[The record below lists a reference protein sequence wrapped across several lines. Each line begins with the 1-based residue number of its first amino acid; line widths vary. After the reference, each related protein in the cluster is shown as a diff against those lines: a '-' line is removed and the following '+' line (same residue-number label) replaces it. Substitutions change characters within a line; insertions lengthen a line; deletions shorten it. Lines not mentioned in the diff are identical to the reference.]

1 MINNIHIHNFVL
13 IKDIFI
19 DLSNQFNVFTGET
32 GAGKSLLVDAL
43 NFVSGERSSAK
54 IVGPHDSKARV
65 EISFSLPQNK
75 PIVMELIENGYIEP
89 DDQIIISREMFNDG
103 KNMCRFNGRS
113 VTLSFIRTFVETV
126 LDVHSQH
133 ETQYLLKDSNHLALL
148 DSFISLD
155 LTQYQI
161 EYKVYLDLEKKYEAL
176 KVSKF
181 SELAIKKAK
190 ENLEKIESLDPS
202 IDNYDSIT
210 SEIKSLERFDEFKQ
224 AYKEIHKHMNEGLG
238 VVGNLYEVKE
248 IMRTFEDA
256 DLETEINDLYFRIED
271 LERDLRSRSSDLSFD
286 EYEFNALQTREMEYN
301 KFIKQYGSIEETLE
315 EKERL
320 IITIHQAENF
330 EEVLEDA
337 LLALNAQKK
346 IAEDAANLLHLKR
359 EKGRLE
365 LNLLITKEL
374 KDLMLTQ
381 AQFHINL
388 SKTDSSSTGMDS
400 IYFEVS
406 MNKGMALEPLSDV
419 ASGGELSRMM
429 LALKVIFSQVHGT
442 NVLVFD
448 EIDTGVSGRV
458 GLMMGAKMKAL
469 SKKAQ
474 VLTITH
480 LPSVAVCADHHYLIS
495 KAHGDDQ
502 TITSVSLICGEERV
516 EHLAMIMSSSNSE
529 ASMKAASELLLE
541 GQAI

>member
-19 DLSNQFNVFTGET
+19 ELSDQFNVFTGET

-43 NFVSGERSSAK
+43 NFVSGGRSSAK

-65 EISFSLPQNK
+65 EISFSLPQDK
-75 PIVMELIENGYIEP
+75 PIIIELIEQGYIEP
-89 DDQIIISREMFNDG
+89 DDQVIISREMFSDG

-113 VTLSFIRTFVETV
+113 VTLSFVRTFVESV

-155 LTQYQI
+155 LSHYQN
-161 EYKVYLDLEKKYEAL
+161 EYRIYLEFQKKYENL

-190 ENLEKIESLDPS
+190 ENLERIESLDPS
-202 IDNYDSIT
+202 LDDFESIT
-210 SEIKSLERFDEFKQ
+210 KEIQTLERFDEFKQ
-224 AYKEIHKHMNEGLG
+224 AFKEIQKHMNEGLG

-248 IMRTFEDA
+248 IMRTFEDSL
-256 DLETEINDLYFRIED
+256 LETEINDLYFRIED
-271 LERDLRSRSSDLSFD
+271 LERDLRSRSNDLSFD
-286 EYEFNALQTREMEYN
+286 EYEFNALQNRLMEYN
-301 KFIKQYGSIEETLE
+301 KFIRQYGSIEETLE
-315 EKERL
+315 EKQHL
-320 IITIHQAENF
+320 LTTIHQAENF

-337 LLALNAQKK
+337 LLALSAQKK
-346 IAEDAANLLHLKR
+346 IAQEAAAVLHQKR
-359 EKGRLE
+359 DKGRLE
-365 LNLLITKEL
+365 LNLLITSEL

-381 AQFHINL
+381 AQFNINL
-388 SKTDSSSTGMDS
+388 SNKDLGSTGMDS
-400 IYFEVS
+400 VYFEVS
-406 MNKGMALEPLSDV
+406 MNKGMALEPLSEV
-419 ASGGELSRMM
+419 ASGGELSRLM

-458 GLMMGAKMKAL
+458 GLMMGAKMKSL

-480 LPSVAVCADHHYLIS
+480 LPSVAVCADYHYLIS

-502 TITSVSLICGEERV
+502 TITSVTLIDGQKRV

-529 ASMKAASELLLE
+529 ASMKAAAELLLE

>member
-65 EISFSLPQNK
+65 EISFSLPEDK
-75 PIVMELIENGYIEP
+75 PIIMELIENGYIEP
-89 DDQIIISREMFNDG
+89 GDQIIISREMFNDG

-113 VTLSFIRTFVETV
+113 VTLSFVRTFVETV

-133 ETQYLLKDSNHLALL
+133 ETQYLLKDTNHLALL

-161 EYKVYLDLEKKYEAL
+161 EYKVYLDLVKKYEAL

-202 IDNYDSIT
+202 IDNYETIT
-210 SEIKSLERFDEFKQ
+210 AEIKALERFDEFKQ

-248 IMRTFEDA
+248 IMRTFEDIE
-256 DLETEINDLYFRIED
+256 LETEINDLYFRIED

-301 KFIKQYGSIEETLE
+301 KFIKQYGSIEETLV
-315 EKERL
+315 EKEHL
-320 IITIHQAENF
+320 ITTIHQAENF

-346 IAEDAANLLHLKR
+346 IAQDAAEVLHLKR

-374 KDLMLTQ
+374 KDLMLSQ
-381 AQFHINL
+381 AQFNINL
-388 SKTDSSSTGMDS
+388 SKKPLSSTGMDS

-406 MNKGMALEPLSDV
+406 MNKGMALEALSEV

-502 TITSVSLICGEERV
+502 TITSVSLISGEERV

-529 ASMKAASELLLE
+529 ASMRAASELLLE

>member
-19 DLSNQFNVFTGET
+19 ELSDQFNVFTGET

-43 NFVSGERSSAK
+43 NFVSGGRSSAK

-65 EISFSLPQNK
+65 EISFSLPQDK
-75 PIVMELIENGYIEP
+75 PIIIELIEQGYIEP
-89 DDQIIISREMFNDG
+89 DDQVIISREMFSDG

-113 VTLSFIRTFVETV
+113 VTLSFVRTFVESV

-155 LTQYQI
+155 LSHYQN
-161 EYKVYLDLEKKYEAL
+161 EYRIYLEFQKKYENL

-190 ENLEKIESLDPS
+190 ENLERIESLDPS
-202 IDNYDSIT
+202 LDDFESIT
-210 SEIKSLERFDEFKQ
+210 KEIQTLERFDEFKQ
-224 AYKEIHKHMNEGLG
+224 AFKEIHKHMNEGLG

-248 IMRTFEDA
+248 IMRTFEDSL
-256 DLETEINDLYFRIED
+256 LENEINDLYFRIED
-271 LERDLRSRSSDLSFD
+271 LERDLRSRSNDLSFD
-286 EYEFNALQTREMEYN
+286 EYEFNALQNRLMEYN
-301 KFIKQYGSIEETLE
+301 KFIRQYGSIEETLE
-315 EKERL
+315 EKQHL
-320 IITIHQAENF
+320 LTTIHQAENF

-337 LLALNAQKK
+337 LLALSAQKK
-346 IAEDAANLLHLKR
+346 IAQEAAAVLHQKR
-359 EKGRLE
+359 DKGRLE
-365 LNLLITKEL
+365 LNLLITSEL

-381 AQFHINL
+381 AQFNINL
-388 SKTDSSSTGMDS
+388 SNKDLGSTGMDS
-400 IYFEVS
+400 VYFEVS
-406 MNKGMALEPLSDV
+406 MNKGMALEPLSEV
-419 ASGGELSRMM
+419 ASGGELSRLM

-458 GLMMGAKMKAL
+458 GLMMGAKMKSL

-480 LPSVAVCADHHYLIS
+480 LPSVAVCADYHYLIS

-502 TITSVSLICGEERV
+502 TITSVTLIDGQKRV

-529 ASMKAASELLLE
+529 ASMKAAAELLLE

>member
-75 PIVMELIENGYIEP
+75 LIVMELIENGYIEP

-126 LDVHSQH
+126 LDGHSQH

-161 EYKVYLDLEKKYEAL
+161 EYKVYLDLVKKYEAL

-202 IDNYDSIT
+202 IDNYETIT
-210 SEIKSLERFDEFKQ
+210 AEIKALERFDEFKQ

-248 IMRTFEDA
+248 IMRTFEDVE
-256 DLETEINDLYFRIED
+256 LEIEINDLYFRIED

-301 KFIKQYGSIEETLE
+301 KFIKQ
-315 EKERL
+315 
-320 IITIHQAENF
+320 
-330 EEVLEDA
+330 
-337 LLALNAQKK
+337 
-346 IAEDAANLLHLKR
+346 
-359 EKGRLE
+359 
-365 LNLLITKEL
+365 
-374 KDLMLTQ
+374 
-381 AQFHINL
+381 
-388 SKTDSSSTGMDS
+388 
-400 IYFEVS
+400 
-406 MNKGMALEPLSDV
+406 
-419 ASGGELSRMM
+419 
-429 LALKVIFSQVHGT
+429 
-442 NVLVFD
+442 
-448 EIDTGVSGRV
+448 
-458 GLMMGAKMKAL
+458 
-469 SKKAQ
+469 
-474 VLTITH
+474 
-480 LPSVAVCADHHYLIS
+480 
-495 KAHGDDQ
+495 
-502 TITSVSLICGEERV
+502 
-516 EHLAMIMSSSNSE
+516 
-529 ASMKAASELLLE
+529 
-541 GQAI
+541 